1 MHPVTLC
8 VTSIEADAERP
19 WRRYH
24 AERGNDQVLFPSSHQ
39 LVTERPSVTQNRAH
53 PTKPPTAQNLSAKNF
68 IHARALDS
76 GALQPCIRFFLSTPP
91 ASWPLDCIC
100 LYVQVKTYAYESLE
114 TLRSVH

>member
-39 LVTERPSVTQNRAH
+39 FVTERPSVAQNHAH
-53 PTKPPTAQNLSAKNF
+53 LTKPRPHKISPQKIS
-68 IHARALDS
+68 
-76 GALQPCIRFFLSTPP
+76 STPE
-91 ASWPLDCIC
+91 PLIQA
-100 LYVQVKTYAYESLE
+100 LSSRARNFS
-114 TLRSVH
+114 